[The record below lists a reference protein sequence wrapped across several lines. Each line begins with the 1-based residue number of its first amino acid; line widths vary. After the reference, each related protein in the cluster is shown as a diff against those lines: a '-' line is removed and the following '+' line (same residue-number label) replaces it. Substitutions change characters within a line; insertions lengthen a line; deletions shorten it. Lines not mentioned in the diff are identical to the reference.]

1 MPMPT
6 PDHLEEK
13 KVDPR
18 IYLGILVFRW
28 KLIVICFLY
37 CLLGGVAYLQFAPK
51 KYDTS
56 ATIMIYRDPST
67 QIEGQGYHWS
77 QSQTHMALLQNEGFQ
92 MRVVESLTPRWLKRL
107 GGDMDELLPKNCNY
121 SVSQVVGPGNSARS
135 GGTAGGGIF
144 LRLALKNSHPAYARA
159 FLKEVIKE
167 FKIQRE
173 LVKQE
178 SYGSAGRILE
188 DELTRLRDQ
197 IRSAEDDVI
206 EFQRVNQME
215 YVQAKGSLELG
226 YLNQL
231 VGRQQQ
237 LSTEKWMLEVQ
248 YPKLK
253 GQTMELIQSALSMT
267 KATGLISP
275 KSDTGMT
282 NEFETGLSIKEQ
294 EQVGV
299 ASDDGQS
306 WQDARLKLAR
316 LEQERKNLAVYTQ
329 PENPKLRSL
338 DNEIAVIK
346 RDIDLQSEFQYSK
359 IKDRMSAIAYQL
371 DALEEAQRRWRN
383 SYLMASKKTSDFRQL
398 KATVERLEKMYSGL
412 QQKLNDVRVDQEI
425 KGDHFVILQPVRTDP
440 IPTWPDPLKVLI
452 AVLVAGLGGG
462 FGLAMVA
469 YFMDDK
475 VQSVMDVESAV
486 GVPFL
491 GGVPFWVHGDLTNRV
506 RPIVSD
512 EHRSGAAEAY
522 RALRTNVLSAVE
534 KAGKKVVLFT
544 SADSK
549 EGKTLTTLNL
559 AIMMA
564 KTGKKVLLLDM
575 DLRRGLLHKSF
586 ECERSPGIVD
596 ILRENKPLTDV
607 IRQTPHDNLWFAPAG
622 SIDRNTSELLHSVDL
637 EAFFGPVLEQY
648 DYILLDTAPVLRVT
662 DTVILAGCPLICVI
676 YVAHANRTSKPTI
689 KYSLDML
696 GDVHIIGMIVNS
708 IEMHRISSLYYAY
721 QYPNYAY
728 YSYAYRYGYNYDL
741 YDEHGRRMAM
751 GPWGNMRR
759 IVTRWFR
766 RTFLPS
772 E

>member
-1 MPMPT
+1 MAIS
-6 PDHLEEK
+6 DGFDQQK

-37 CLLGGVAYLQFAPK
+37 SLLGGVVYLQFAPK
-51 KYDTS
+51 QYQTS

-67 QIEGQGYHWS
+67 QIDSQAYHWS
-77 QSQTHMALLQNEGFQ
+77 QSQTHSALLDSEAFRGAI
-92 MRVVESLTPRWLKRL
+92 VAKIAPRWLRRL
-107 GGDMDELLPKNCNY
+107 GGDSDALNPNFA
-121 SVSQVVGPGNSARS
+121 VRQI
-135 GGTAGGGIF
+135 GGAGIT
-144 LRLALKNSHPAYARA
+144 LRLITRNAHPAYARA
-159 FLKEVIKE
+159 YLREVVRE
-167 FKIQRE
+167 FVTQRE

-178 SYGSAGRILE
+178 SYGSASHILE
-188 DELTRLRDQ
+188 EELLRLREQ

-215 YVQAKGSLELG
+215 YVQAKGSLELN

-231 VGRQQQ
+231 VSRQQQ

-253 GQTMELIQSALSMT
+253 GQSMELIQSALSLT
-267 KATGLISP
+267 KATGLISGASLTNNVTGGAGTMVEASTP
-275 KSDTGMT
+275 TDTEEG
-282 NEFETGLSIKEQ
+282 KQ
-294 EQVGV
+294 
-299 ASDDGQS
+299 
-306 WQDARLKLAR
+306 WQDSRLKLAR
-316 LEQERKNLAVYTQ
+316 LEQQRKDLAVFTQ

-338 DNEIAVIK
+338 DDEIATLRK
-346 RDIDLQSEFQYSK
+346 DIQLQTDLAYTKVQERISS
-359 IKDRMSAIAYQL
+359 IAYQS

-383 SYLMASKKTSDFRQL
+383 SYLMASKKGSDLRQL
-398 KATVERLEKMYSGL
+398 QQIVQRLEMSYSML
-412 QQKLNDVRVDQEI
+412 QSKLTELKVDQEL
-425 KGDHFVILQPVRTDP
+425 KGEHFAVVQPVRTDSVP
-440 IPTWPDPLKVLI
+440 FWPDPFKILLMT
-452 AVLVAGLGGG
+452 LVAGVGSGL
-462 FGLAMVA
+462 GLAMMA
-469 YFMDDK
+469 FFFDDK
-475 VQSVMDVESAV
+475 IQSVTDVETSV

-491 GGVPFWVHGDLTNRV
+491 GGVPFWVHGDLMNRV

-512 EHRSGAAEAY
+512 QHRSGAAEAY
-522 RALRTNVLSAVE
+522 RALRTNVLAAVE
-534 KAGKKVVLFT
+534 KAGKKILLVT

-559 AIMMA
+559 SIMMA

-586 ECERSPGIVD
+586 EKERAPGIVD
-596 ILRENKPLTDV
+596 VLRDGKPLTDV
-607 IRQTPHDNLWFAPAG
+607 IIKTQHDNLWFAPAG
-622 SIDRNTSELLHSVDL
+622 SLDKTTSELLHSVDL
-637 EAFFGPVLEQY
+637 ESFFSPVLDQY

-662 DTVILAGCPLICVI
+662 DTVILAGCPLMCVI
-676 YVAHANRTSKPTI
+676 YVAHANKTSKPTI

-741 YDEHGRRMAM
+741 YDEHGRRNPM
-751 GPWGNMRR
+751 GPWSNMSRTVR
-759 IVTRWFR
+759 DWFR
-766 RTFLPS
+766 STFLPS
-772 E
+772 G